1 MIDSGR
7 QNTAGGDWR
16 HAVNPSNDAVM
27 ADDGMHGDGAAAGVA
42 AERIYGDGV
51 SVVVCTYNRRR
62 LLEGLVASILPQL
75 PVAYPLEILVVDNNS
90 SDDTAAFARGLAAE
104 QPAVTY
110 LFEPRQGL
118 SHARNAG
125 AAAARHGFLLYLD
138 DDAILPPHYLATL
151 GRRLAEHDPDF
162 FGGPLY
168 PLYTDPKPAW
178 FPESL
183 EIRRKTDRSGFD
195 ANIVLTGANY
205 GVRREVLKA
214 VGGFDPDYG
223 MTGGKVGMLEERLV
237 IETYRRLVPPDQQ
250 KIFYGLDNFILN
262 TTPAKRMRL
271 GFQVNR
277 IWIGNAQYMRYCL
290 EQGIRT
296 PGLLF
301 GRVWS
306 AFWGELGGVV
316 RALPGL
322 WRDRHLEPERPMLAL
337 VKLTYRGADLIG
349 ALSFFLADFGRT
361 RRRSRRRAREARPLR
376 VTLFTLAPPGSAEPP
391 DIAALRDALADGASL
406 DVVSIAGRSDDDIR
420 KAAGER
426 NLRAQDLILIDTPK
440 AARALSVL
448 RGPRP
453 HLQIVLWMRDPKP
466 MNYLKS
472 PQHLWDKRQGLPER
486 LARDRALFAE
496 ADQVVCGAA
505 WLAAPLARTLL
516 PMRDPVVIPPAAKP
530 SASDKDARGQAALRA
545 QIAQGWAGVIDRARV
560 WAPRRLSP

>member
-1 MIDSGR
+1 
-7 QNTAGGDWR
+7 
-16 HAVNPSNDAVM
+16 M
-27 ADDGMHGDGAAAGVA
+27 ADDRMQGQETA
-42 AERIYGDGV
+42 AEPTAGPIYADGV

-75 PVAYPLEILVVDNNS
+75 PAAYPLEILIVDNNS
-90 SDDTAAFARGLAAE
+90 SDDTSAFGRKLAAE
-104 QPAVTY
+104 HPAFRY
-110 LFEPRQGL
+110 LFEGRQGL

-168 PLYTDPKPAW
+168 PLYVDPKPAW

-205 GVRREVLKA
+205 GVRREVLRT

-237 IETYRRLVPPDQQ
+237 IEAYRRLYPQEQQ

-262 TTPAKRMRL
+262 TTPASRMRVS
-271 GFQVNR
+271 FQIKR

-296 PGLLF
+296 PSLLF

-306 AFWGELGGVV
+306 AFWGELGAVA
-316 RALPGL
+316 RAAPGL
-322 WRDRHLEPERPMLAL
+322 WRDRQVEPERPMLAL
-337 VKLTYRGADLIG
+337 VKLTYRGADLMG
-349 ALSFFLADFGRT
+349 ALGFFLIDFGRT
-361 RRRSRRRAREARPLR
+361 RRRRERQAREARPLR
-376 VTLFTLAPPGSAEPP
+376 VTLFTLASPGAGEPP
-391 DIAALRDALADGASL
+391 DIAALRDALAADASL
-406 DVVSIAGRSDDDIR
+406 DVVSIAGKSDDDIR
-420 KAAGER
+420 KVAGER

-505 WLAAPLARTLL
+505 WLAAPLARALL
-516 PMRDPVVIPPAAKP
+516 PMRDPVVIPPAP
-530 SASDKDARGQAALRA
+530 NLPTSDKDVRAQAAVRA
-545 QIAQGWAGVIDRARV
+545 RIAQGWSAVIDRARI
-560 WAPRRLSP
+560 WAPRRLSV